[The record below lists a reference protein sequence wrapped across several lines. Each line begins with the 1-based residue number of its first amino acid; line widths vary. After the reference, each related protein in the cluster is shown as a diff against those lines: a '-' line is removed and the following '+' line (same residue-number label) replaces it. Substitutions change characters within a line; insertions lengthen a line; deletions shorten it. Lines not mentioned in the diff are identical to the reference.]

1 MQENT
6 PHGRTAWDVLIVAI
20 QSKLLLLL
28 AIFFLVAIP
37 LWLWF
42 QAEPGSEVSL
52 YGGFYKSQK
61 SKKPVE
67 APVVSSGIPST
78 KGYVLPSVAGLQE
91 NAIPIFDGTINIA
104 RTQDGKFGSYYLS
117 GANIDII
124 NFAIRTSTGD
134 SSPPVIVKDRVH
146 VIPKDALVEV
156 EYKGNFFQVKTEDQK
171 GDEGS
176 FVFSVSQVPGPTM
189 KLKNI
194 KQYSEG
200 G

>member
-6 PHGRTAWDVLIVAI
+6 SHGRTAWDVLIVAL

-28 AIFFLVAIP
+28 AIIFLAVLP
-37 LWLWF
+37 LWIWF

-67 APVVSSGIPST
+67 APAVSTGVPST
-78 KGYVLPSVAGLQE
+78 KGYALPKAKDLQDT
-91 NAIPIFDGTINIA
+91 AMPILDGTLNIA
-104 RTQDGKFGSYYLS
+104 RAPGGQFGSYYLS

-124 NFAIRTSTGD
+124 TFAIRTPTGD
-134 SSPPVIVKDRVH
+134 SSPPIIVKDRVH
-146 VIPKDALVEV
+146 VIPKDALVEM
-156 EYKGNFFQVKTEDQK
+156 EYKGNFFHVETEDQK
-171 GDEGS
+171 GDEGT